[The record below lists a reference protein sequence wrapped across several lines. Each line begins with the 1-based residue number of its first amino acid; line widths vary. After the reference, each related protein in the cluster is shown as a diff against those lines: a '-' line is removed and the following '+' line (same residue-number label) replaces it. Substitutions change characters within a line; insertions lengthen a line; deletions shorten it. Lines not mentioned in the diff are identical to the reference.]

1 MAEVHPNPTTRRVK
15 YVGHT
20 RPWAGDEGETRNHKS
35 PPFDGAAHQSTVH
48 DGLHG

>member
-35 PPFDGAAHQSTVH
+35 PPFDGAARQSTAQ